1 MPITRPCWKHH
12 LRPPSAKTSFETVT
26 LKPSFSSIL
35 VDAKQPHPMERGQLG
50 QQHEQQ
56 ADEVEAE
63 VDLVVLGVPA
73 GQDEQA
79 DGDDGEELARGR
91 ALETSP

>member
-1 MPITRPCWKHH
+1 MGVHWKLH
-12 LRPPSAKTSFETVT
+12 LKPPSAKTSFKTVT

-79 DGDDGEELARGR
+79 DGDDGEELAHGR
-91 ALETSP
+91 VLETSP